1 LILNKFKYQLVP
13 VNMCTML
20 IQALMSSN
28 KELNKY
34 NNIKYTYK
42 LHSSIV
48 LNCFLFAAV
57 CEGCGNG
64 YCINGDCV

>member
-28 KELNKY
+28 KELNKITTLGSY
-34 NNIKYTYK
+34 Q
-42 LHSSIV
+42 LQSSIV

-57 CEGCGNG
+57 CEGCDNG